1 MTSQNVFIPLVKHEL
16 KWRRNMRKNRRRM
29 PRGWR
34 LTYAAF
40 FLILVLGF
48 TTYGS
53 LNGNIHLE
61 GTWYFTWG
69 LPFMIFG
76 ISINRVNREWQNETI
91 GWWLSLPYSR
101 SKLITTKFVASLLM
115 SLLMCIVIFILVTLF
130 GLYVMLLNGN
140 PIGSS
145 EGLFLLSGLKWF
157 LLLIAVSPFA
167 ASFGTFMGTLAHT
180 KARPALPLLW
190 VFFWVMF
197 PIMGMSGINFDI
209 FNERSIGFPFTEFI
223 ILPILISWILAYIL
237 VRLSA
242 YLLDRHLT
250 L

>member
-1 MTSQNVFIPLVKHEL
+1 MGSQNVFISLIKHEL
-16 KWRRNMRKNRRRM
+16 KRRGNIKKNRRKLS
-29 PRGWR
+29 RGWR

-40 FLILVLGF
+40 FLLLALVF
-48 TTYGS
+48 TTYGA
-53 LNGNIHLE
+53 LNGHIHLE

-101 SKLITTKFVASLLM
+101 GTLITTKFVASLLM
-115 SLLMCIVIFILVTLF
+115 SLMFCFAIYFLVTLF
-130 GLYVMLLNGN
+130 GLYMMLLNGN
-140 PIGSS
+140 FIGNLT
-145 EGLFLLSGLKWF
+145 GIFLLPGLKWF
-157 LLLIAVSPFA
+157 LLLIALSPFA
-167 ASFGTFMGTLAHT
+167 ASFGTFMGTLSHT
-180 KARPALPLLW
+180 KARPAMVLLW
-190 VFFWVMF
+190 ILFWAMF
-197 PIMGMSGINFDI
+197 PIVGMSGQNFGF
-209 FNERSIGFPFTEFI
+209 FNERNIGFPFTELIF
-223 ILPILISWILAYIL
+223 LPILFSWILAYIL